1 MDGAKPPLPRTTSFN
16 SSPLVRLLTALD
28 IADVAPSKQTVAER
42 WSPWLDWTDAIAL
55 SAVLN
60 AEPAARPAAVPP
72 APPALAA
79 GGRAVIDEARRVH
92 HDLSR
97 AITTDAV
104 FAAGAPADDGD
115 TAAPWRHRC
124 LAHQRAMEAHIGPL
138 RARVRAALARHSPRL
153 GQLAA
158 LDAVLD
164 EALAARER
172 HLLSTLPVRL
182 AQRPERLRGDQVR
195 DVLLAE
201 LETRW
206 QPVQGLIDALA
217 EPADLATRQA

>member
-1 MDGAKPPLPRTTSFN
+1 MDGAKPPLHRTTSFN
-16 SSPLVRLLTALD
+16 SSQLVRLLAALD

-60 AEPAARPAAVPP
+60 AEPAARPAA
-72 APPALAA
+72 APPGAPA
-79 GGRAVIDEARRVH
+79 GSRAVIEEARRVR
-92 HDLSR
+92 HDLAG

-104 FAAGAPADDGD
+104 FSAGAPADDGD
-115 TAAPWRHRC
+115 KAAPWRARY
-124 LAHQRAMEAHIGPL
+124 LAHQRAMEARIGPL
-138 RARVRAALARHSPRL
+138 RARVRAALARRSPQL

-172 HLLSTLPVRL
+172 HLLSTVPVRL
-182 AQRPERLRGDQVR
+182 EQRSERLQGHQVR
-195 DVLLAE
+195 GVLLAE
-201 LETRW
+201 LETRL
-206 QPVQGLIDALA
+206 QPVEGMIDALA
-217 EPADLATRQA
+217 KPADPAELTTGQP

>member
-16 SSPLVRLLTALD
+16 SSQLVRLLTALD

-42 WSPWLDWTDAIAL
+42 WSLWLDWTDAIAL

-60 AEPAARPAAVPP
+60 AEPAARPAT
-72 APPALAA
+72 APPGAQ
-79 GGRAVIDEARRVH
+79 AVIDEARRVH
-92 HDLSR
+92 HDLAR

-115 TAAPWRHRC
+115 KAAPWRHRC
-124 LAHQRAMEAHIGPL
+124 LAHQRAMEARIGPL
-138 RARVRAALARHSPRL
+138 RARVRAALARRSPQL
-153 GQLAA
+153 GRLAA

-164 EALAARER
+164 EALVARER
-172 HLLSTLPVRL
+172 HLLSTVPVRL
-182 AQRPERLRGDQVR
+182 AQRLERLRGHQVR

-206 QPVQGLIDALA
+206 QPVEGMLDALA
-217 EPADLATRQA
+217 EPAVLGTGQP